1 MAYSKTGIDPNW
13 EDPTKNAKT
22 ETEIV
27 KDFVQDKVQVI
38 GSSGYEYVDPSER
51 PSKSSSGGGILGSI
65 SNTVSNVGGQVTEAV
80 KPVADKLTPNL
91 KQDPIAPVNQALQDI
106 NVPRPN
112 TEQLNLSPNLD
123 QDLTKID
130 VGSPNFDQKINTPT
144 LNTDQDLTKI
154 SVRGLQESAVEQAGD
169 AQNSLITIG
178 TDIQAGAV
186 DIGKA
191 GQEALVQA
199 GKTGQEA
206 LVQAGTTAQEA
217 VVQAGKATQEQA
229 VQTATQVSGGQ
240 KNETLEAV
248 ANNTTKATEN
258 VISTATKG
266 TELATSILTKGV
278 ETQVQ
283 QGTNYVEEKVMPVV
297 VDAAKFY
304 TENYPAVK
312 LVQETVHEF
321 EKLTPSIEMMG
332 SFDLAGGG
340 SVQDTSDPNLGGSQL
355 SADTPNLGDDQVFGD
370 LEKATGKD
378 SKLTEEERLRRI
390 RRLLLNRYGRE
401 NTILTTGPG
410 DTKSRRRYAL

>member
-1 MAYSKTGIDPNW
+1 MSYLSEFIDRNTKDLQKITKAAQDAAMMTAYGL
-13 EDPTKNAKT
+13 A
-22 ETEIV
+22 
-27 KDFVQDKVQVI
+27 
-38 GSSGYEYVDPSER
+38 GSNQFQ
-51 PSKSSSGGGILGSI
+51 SSSGKNYGINKEAI
-65 SNTVSNVGGQVTEAV
+65 TEH
-80 KPVADKLTPNL
+80 LQPNL
-91 KQDPIAPVNQALQDI
+91 DQDLAAPVNQALQDI
-106 NVPRPN
+106 NVPKPN
-112 TEQLNLSPNLD
+112 TEQLNLSPNLGQDLTKVDLSGGQSMDVTQAIPNLQQMPNVD
-123 QDLTKID
+123 QDLTK
-130 VGSPNFDQKINTPT
+130 V
-144 LNTDQDLTKI
+144 
-154 SVRGLQESAVEQAGD
+154 SVKGLQESAVKQAGD
-169 AQNSLITIG
+169 AQDALIDIG
-178 TDIQAGAV
+178 TAVQEQAV
-186 DIGKA
+186 QSGKT

-206 LVQAGTTAQEA
+206 LVQAGKVTQEA
-217 VVQAGKATQEQA
+217 AVQAGKAVQEQA

-240 KNETLEAV
+240 KNQTLEAV

-266 TELATSILTKGV
+266 TELGTSVLTKGV

-283 QGTNYVEEKVMPVV
+283 QGTKYVEEKVMPVV

-321 EKLTPSIEMMG
+321 EKLTPRIEQTGMILNPG
-332 SFDLAGGG
+332 STQGTEGAGN
-340 SVQDTSDPNLGGSQL
+340 PQL

-410 DTKSRRRYAL
+410 DTRSRRRYAI

>member
-1 MAYSKTGIDPNW
+1 MSVGFLGDILNLSGASTSGGSSKSGG
-13 EDPTKNAKT
+13 K
-22 ETEIV
+22 
-27 KDFVQDKVQVI
+27 
-38 GSSGYEYVDPSER
+38 SSGYTSGPSL
-51 PSKSSSGGGILGSI
+51 GGIDISI
-65 SNTVSNVGGQVTEAV
+65 PEGGISFELPDYTKIGFEGDI
-80 KPVADKLTPNL
+80 PTPNL
-91 KQDPIAPVNQALQDI
+91 DQDPINQALKDI
-106 NVPRPN
+106 NVPKPN

-123 QDLTKID
+123 QDLTKVDLSGGQSMD
-130 VGSPNFDQKINTPT
+130 VTQAIPNLQQMPNV
-144 LNTDQDLTKI
+144 DQDLTKV
-154 SVRGLQESAVEQAGD
+154 SVKGLQESAVKQAGD
-169 AQNSLITIG
+169 AQDALIDIG
-178 TDIQAGAV
+178 TAVQEQAV
-186 DIGKA
+186 QSGKT

-217 VVQAGKATQEQA
+217 AVQAGKATQEQA

-248 ANNTTKATEN
+248 ANNATKATEN

-283 QGTNYVEEKVMPVV
+283 QGTNYVEGKVMPVV

-312 LVQETVHEF
+312 LAQETVHEF
-321 EKLTPSIEMMG
+321 EKLTPSIEMIG

-410 DTKSRRRYAL
+410 DTRSRRRYAI